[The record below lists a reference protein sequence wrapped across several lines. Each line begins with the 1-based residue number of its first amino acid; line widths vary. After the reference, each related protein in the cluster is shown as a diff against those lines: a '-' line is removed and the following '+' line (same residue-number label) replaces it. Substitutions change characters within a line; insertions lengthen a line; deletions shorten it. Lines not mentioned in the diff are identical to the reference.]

1 MLDLFNFK
9 KKREQNELKKKL
21 LKDSIDSINK
31 VQMMACVAQ
40 NALKIQE
47 DYLIAKAKENKLRN
61 EANQLFKINE
71 GRQYDKNITR
81 NPIF

>member
-1 MLDLFNFK
+1 MRGDSMLDLFNFK

-61 EANQLFKINE
+61 KANQFFKMNE
-71 GRQYDKNITR
+71 GR
-81 NPIF
+81 

>member
-1 MLDLFNFK
+1 MRGDHMLDLFNFK

-31 VQMMACVAQ
+31 VQMMACFAQ

-61 EANQLFKINE
+61 EANQFFKMNE
-71 GRQYDKNITR
+71 GR
-81 NPIF
+81 

>member
-31 VQMMACVAQ
+31 VQMMACLAQ
-40 NALKIQE
+40 NILKIQE

-61 EANQLFKINE
+61 EANQVFKINE
-71 GRQYDKNITR
+71 GR
-81 NPIF
+81 

>member
-21 LKDSIDSINK
+21 LKDSIDFLNK

-40 NALKIQE
+40 NILKIQE
-47 DYLIAKAKENKLRN
+47 DYLIAKTKADKLRN
-61 EANQLFKINE
+61 EAEKLWEMNE
-71 GRQYDKNITR
+71 GR
-81 NPIF
+81 FHE

>member
-9 KKREQNELKKKL
+9 KKREQNELKMKL

-31 VQMMACVAQ
+31 VQITACFVQ
-40 NALKIQE
+40 NILKIQK

-61 EANQLFKINE
+61 EANQLFKNNE
-71 GRQYDKNITR
+71 GR
-81 NPIF
+81 

>member
-61 EANQLFKINE
+61 KANQFFKMNE
-71 GRQYDKNITR
+71 GR
-81 NPIF
+81 

>member
-1 MLDLFNFK
+1 MRGDNMLDLFNFK

-31 VQMMACVAQ
+31 VQMMACLAQ
-40 NALKIQE
+40 NILKIQE

-61 EANQLFKINE
+61 EANQVFKINE
-71 GRQYDKNITR
+71 GR
-81 NPIF
+81 

>member
-31 VQMMACVAQ
+31 VQMMACFAQ
-40 NALKIQE
+40 NILKIQE
-47 DYLIAKAKENKLRN
+47 DYLIAKAKKNKLRN
-61 EANQLFKINE
+61 EANQVFKMNG
-71 GRQYDKNITR
+71 GR
-81 NPIF
+81 

>member
-1 MLDLFNFK
+1 MLNLFNFK

-40 NALKIQE
+40 NILKIQE

-61 EANQLFKINE
+61 EANQLFKNNE
-71 GRQYDKNITR
+71 GR
-81 NPIF
+81 

>member
-61 EANQLFKINE
+61 EANQLFKNNE
-71 GRQYDKNITR
+71 GR
-81 NPIF
+81 